1 MKQSKANERKKIAA
15 WLSRRRGAKSENTIA
30 AAAAAA
36 AAVHRFSTLARLSPL
51 LQQDWLK
58 LIFNT
63 TTKKKRIMTRTRE
76 GVKQTFLRT
85 SFQTEKKERKKAVDE
100 AYTLTLL

>member
-30 AAAAAA
+30 AAAAA
-36 AAVHRFSTLARLSPL
+36 VHRFSTLARLSPL

-58 LIFNT
+58 LIF
-63 TTKKKRIMTRTRE
+63 
-76 GVKQTFLRT
+76 
-85 SFQTEKKERKKAVDE
+85 
-100 AYTLTLL
+100 